1 MKSKPIPP
9 ERSGRRAIPGA
20 SARFRLGRRSGRAC
34 AMLALALSISTGAGI
49 AQAQSEPFLGQLML
63 VPYTFCPR
71 GWTEAGGQIIGIAQ
85 NTALYALLG
94 TTYGGDG
101 RTTFGLPDLRGR
113 VPVGQGQGP
122 GLSNVDLG
130 QLWGQASVT
139 LTTSQMPAHTHA
151 LQARSD
157 AATHAAPANDRVL
170 ATTQNAGS
178 YVSGSANT
186 PLDPTSVGTAG
197 SGLPFPVQN
206 PSLGMRWCIAL
217 EGVYPSRN

>member
-1 MKSKPIPP
+1 MKSKPIPAG
-9 ERSGRRAIPGA
+9 RSDQLAIPGA
-20 SARFRLGRRSGRAC
+20 SARCRPRRRTGRTC
-34 AMLALALSISTGAGI
+34 AMLALALSISMGAGI
-49 AQAQSEPFLGQLML
+49 AQAQSEPFIGQLML
-63 VPYTFCPR
+63 VPYTYCPR
-71 GWTEAGGQIIGIAQ
+71 GWTEAGGQIMNIAQ
-85 NTALYALLG
+85 NTALFALLG

-101 RTTFGLPDLRGR
+101 RTTFALPDLRGR

-122 GLSNVDLG
+122 GLPNVDLG

-139 LTTSQMPAHTHA
+139 LTTAQMPTHTHA

-178 YVSGSANT
+178 YVSGNADT
-186 PLDPTSVGTAG
+186 PLDPSSVGAAG

-217 EGVYPSRN
+217 EGIFPSRN